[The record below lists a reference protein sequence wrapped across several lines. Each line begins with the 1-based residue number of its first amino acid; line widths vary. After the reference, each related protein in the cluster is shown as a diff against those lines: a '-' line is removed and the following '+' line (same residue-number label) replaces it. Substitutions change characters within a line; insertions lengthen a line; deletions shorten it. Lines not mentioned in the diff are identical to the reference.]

1 MSTLFPITRFGGLS
15 SMDKDFETFFTT
27 LFGDNDNR
35 LRRGSAVLTV
45 PRANVTHNSEG
56 YEIAL
61 AAPGMS
67 RDMFNIAI
75 ENGYINIS
83 SDISDE
89 SLDEDTSYATKEFGY
104 SSFTRSWQLP
114 DTVNADGISARYDA
128 GILNVIIP
136 TMEQA
141 KSKVVIDVE

>member
-1 MSTLFPITRFGGLS
+1 MSNLFPITRFGGLS
-15 SMDKDFETFFTT
+15 SMDKDFETFFST
-27 LFGDNDNR
+27 LFGDDNNR
-35 LRRGSAVLTV
+35 LRRASAVLTV
-45 PRANVTHNSEG
+45 PRANVTHNEIG

-83 SDISDE
+83 SEVSDV
-89 SLDEDTSYATKEFGY
+89 SLEEGTSYATKEFGY

-114 DTVNADGISARYDA
+114 DSVNTDGISARYDA
-128 GILNVIIP
+128 GILNVSIP
-136 TMEQA
+136 TIE
-141 KSKVVIDVE
+141 KGISKVVIDVE